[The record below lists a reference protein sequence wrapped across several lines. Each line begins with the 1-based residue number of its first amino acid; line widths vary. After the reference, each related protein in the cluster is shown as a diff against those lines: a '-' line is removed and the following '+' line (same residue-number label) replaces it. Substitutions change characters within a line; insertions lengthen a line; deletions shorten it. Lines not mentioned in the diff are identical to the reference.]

1 MIRRRRRRESS
12 SEDTDHNANI
22 IKLKKL
28 DTPVATAR
36 AQNEEVDFV
45 RVKPKDQVPI
55 TNFWSTLEPY
65 FRNLTEDNRNFL
77 LQKSDQ
83 GKPYLIPPLGR
94 HYLEKWAEEE
104 EELAI
109 KTTAVEKHESGTDD
123 PSSNGGSL
131 TERLISSLVVENLLN
146 EDEEKQMMMSEGEEE
161 EDDDVGM
168 QVSAIDPMIE
178 KKYNAKTVL
187 EMASDPTEE
196 IVSFEERL
204 KRELRY
210 AGLFGDEDVD
220 WNAKEDDEICAE
232 LRALG
237 REFKEQA
244 KINEKRKK
252 RLLEVVDCQLQF
264 EQYRQVLDTLDSQ
277 VEQGYLKRFRPQ
289 KSKKRK
295 TTGPK
300 AMLSENTLYVMEK
313 RKTWID
319 ALGHIFKDKNMAM
332 PSSSIYD
339 PLSDEDEEHNETIT
353 TPT

>member
-1 MIRRRRRRESS
+1 MTSI
-12 SEDTDHNANI
+12 
-22 IKLKKL
+22 
-28 DTPVATAR
+28 AR
-36 AQNEEVDFV
+36 AHHQNKEVDFV

-55 TNFWSTLEPY
+55 TTFWSTLEPY
-65 FRNLTEDNRNFL
+65 FRNLTEEDRNFL

-104 EELAI
+104 EELSLKI
-109 KTTAVEKHESGTDD
+109 TTKPMQHEERPAEEGS
-123 PSSNGGSL
+123 SL
-131 TERLISSLVVENLLN
+131 TERLISSLVIENIMDYEQLN
-146 EDEEKQMMMSEGEEE
+146 EDEDEEIGDE
-161 EDDDVGM
+161 NRITP
-168 QVSAIDPMIE
+168 IDPMIE
-178 KKYNAKTVL
+178 KKYNAKTVV
-187 EMASDPTEE
+187 EMSIDPTEE

-237 REFKEQA
+237 HEYKEQV
-244 KINEKRKK
+244 KINEYRKK
-252 RLLEVVDCQLQF
+252 RLLEVVDCQLQY

-295 TTGPK
+295 STGPK
-300 AMLSENTLYVMEK
+300 ATLSENTLYVMEK
-313 RKTWID
+313 RKTWIN
-319 ALGHIFKDKNMAM
+319 ALSHIFKDKNMTM

-339 PLSDEDEEHNETIT
+339 LLPEDDNNTSI
-353 TPT
+353 